1 MVTEENRKKVLDRL
15 EQIKTVDAFV
25 YAVNF
30 KGNRLKMGSGKSS
43 WASIGAAKNALRIQI
58 PSISGG
64 KHLEILKELEA
75 EGIIE
80 YIKL

>member
-1 MVTEENRKKVLDRL
+1 MATEENRKKVLDRL

-30 KGNRLKMGSGKSS
+30 KSKRLKMSSGKSS
-43 WASIGAAKNALRIQI
+43 WSPIGAAKNALRIQI
-58 PSISGG
+58 PYISGG
-64 KHLEILKELEA
+64 KHLEVLKELEA